1 MTKKPG
7 GYIRP
12 RYNKQNEISY
22 YQVCLLISYEEVN
35 GRKRP
40 KYAYYKAASEDEAK
54 EMLLTKQ
61 FEQLLQPKHISQSSN
76 MQIGTFIDTE
86 FLPHFVYGVL
96 KQSSCR
102 AYRDHVKY
110 IKHYIGNVR
119 LRDLT
124 TVQLQSMYKNL
135 LIASPLSGNPLSF
148 RTVQDVK
155 RLVSVILN
163 TAIGCGY
170 ISTNVNDGVKLRR
183 PANEVT
189 KKKDI
194 YTKEEMAIIL
204 KHVKGTD
211 VELLVMLAYD
221 SAMRRGELAGL
232 QFSDFCMEEGY
243 VNVSRNVTQGLES
256 ECVVTS
262 PKTKNSVRKIYLSSD
277 TMELVRKAHLE
288 YKKQKLQMGDA
299 FIDSDR
305 LFRSQ
310 KTSKPLNPHS
320 LYTKFKRAI
329 QDLPVPSLR
338 LHSLRSTSVTHSL
351 AAGANV
357 KAISAKCGHRNVL
370 ITQNIYE
377 KNSDDTDR
385 QASNVM
391 SNIIS
396 EVINM

>member
-1 MTKKPG
+1 MTQKPG

-12 RYNKQNEISY
+12 RYNKQNELTH

-40 KYAYYKAASEDEAK
+40 KYAYYKAYSEEEAK
-54 EMLLTKQ
+54 ELLLIKQ
-61 FEQLLQPKHISQSSN
+61 SEQVLQQKHISQSSN
-76 MQIGTFIDTE
+76 MQIGTFIDTV
-86 FLPHFVYGVL
+86 FLPLYVYGVL
-96 KQSSCR
+96 KPSSCR

-119 LRDLT
+119 LRDLST
-124 TVQLQSMYKNL
+124 IQLQSMYKNL

-155 RLVSVILN
+155 RLMSVVLN

-170 ISTNVNDGVKLRR
+170 ITENVNDGVKLRR

-211 VELLVMLAYD
+211 VELLIMLAYD
-221 SAMRRGELAGL
+221 SAMRRGELCGL
-232 QFSDFCMEEGY
+232 KFSDFCMEEGY
-243 VNVSRNVTQGLES
+243 VNVSRNVTQGIDS

-262 PKTKNSVRKIYLSSD
+262 PKTKNSVRKIYLSAE
-277 TMELVRKAHLE
+277 TMELVKKAHLE

-338 LHSLRSTSVTHSL
+338 FHSIRSTSVTHSL
-351 AAGANV
+351 EAGASA
-357 KAISAKCGHRNVL
+357 KAISAKCGHASIL

-377 KNSDDTDR
+377 ANTDSKNKHAAQIMDSL
-385 QASNVM
+385 
-391 SNIIS
+391 IS